1 MLSIAW
7 PDELLVDG
15 RVDRLHLGELADVIG
30 EGLRRCLELLALV
43 SPGVG
48 CRREDIAKA
57 PEVVPRLGRQVRRGP
72 ERLAVGAEEH
82 VERPATA
89 AVDRDGDVHVQRVD
103 VRPFLAIDLD
113 ADEALV
119 HQLGGLRHRERLA
132 LHHVAPVAGGVADRE
147 EDRLPLLTCAGEGLV
162 APRVPVDRV
171 LRVLQEVRARLV
183 LQAVHGS
190 KLDKRHH
197 ARISSCERG
206 AGTAKATS
214 AAVTTASSPSSAA
227 SSTTGPPPS
236 RSARAPSAA
245 KSPSASS
252 TAPIMSSPAT
262 RTNGSQDCYIAW
274 PTAPTRSTVPP
285 LRPGLPRR
293 SN

>member
-30 EGLRRCLELLALV
+30 EGLRRRLELLALV
-43 SPGVG
+43 APGVG

-82 VERPATA
+82 VERPAAA

-183 LQAVHGS
+183 LRGGSWQQA
-190 KLDKRHH
+190 RQ
-197 ARISSCERG
+197 
-206 AGTAKATS
+206 
-214 AAVTTASSPSSAA
+214 AA
-227 SSTTGPPPS
+227 SRAHFIMRAGSRKPPGRRARRRS
-236 RSARAPSAA
+236 RSGRERARA
-245 KSPSASS
+245 
-252 TAPIMSSPAT
+252 
-262 RTNGSQDCYIAW
+262 RTTS
-274 PTAPTRSTVPP
+274 
-285 LRPGLPRR
+285 
-293 SN
+293 